1 MRPEQEL
8 EIVNLDEDA
17 DRPGALRRASTRGS
31 GKAEREPS
39 AAVEDRTSQ
48 DDSSDY
54 DLVEEKYP
62 EGGYG
67 WVVVAASASIFFNGW
82 GLSNAWG
89 TFQTY
94 FQDTLFPD
102 APDAA
107 IALIG
112 SLQAALIEGT
122 GLFVGLFIDRLGL
135 KPVMLAGAVMQLGG
149 LLAASFC
156 HEIWQLYLALA
167 VMIGIGAG
175 TLYIAA
181 VSVPGE
187 WFNRR
192 KATAYGILYTS
203 SGAGGIAWPIVITLL
218 LDAVG
223 FGWTVRVILLVT
235 LLQLAFGI
243 AFMRRRSI
251 YTAESVRRAETQIA
265 GKWQSQLR
273 LRDTYSDRKLWFISA
288 TYLVLSFGM
297 LSPMFFVSGF
307 GPTVGV
313 SRRLSFYLLA
323 MLNAASIP
331 GRTLCGWLAD
341 RYGRLNVLIASTAL
355 AATVCLCVWTTV
367 TGTAG
372 VVVFALLYGFAFGGL
387 ISLMPAVT
395 AQVCGQQHLATK
407 FGLVSA
413 AGAIGCLV
421 GAPLAALFL
430 DGQRSSYQRCAGFS
444 GAFIVLADCMMIAI
458 RLKLDRRLSAWL

>member
-8 EIVNLDEDA
+8 EVVTLDD
-17 DRPGALRRASTRGS
+17 DIGDRRASSPTHSSSRYRDA
-31 GKAEREPS
+31 KATLDEPHIS
-39 AAVEDRTSQ
+39 RAES
-48 DDSSDY
+48 Y

-67 WVVVAASASIFFNGW
+67 WVVVAASAAIFFNGW

-94 FQDTLFPD
+94 FEDTLFPD

-122 GLFVGLFIDRLGL
+122 GLFVGMFIDRIGL
-135 KPVMLAGAVMQLGG
+135 KPVMVAGAALQLGG

-156 HEIWQLYLALA
+156 HDIWQLYLAQA
-167 VMIGIGAG
+167 VMFGIGAG

-187 WFNRR
+187 WFNKR

-203 SGAGGIAWPIVITLL
+203 SGAGGIVWPIVVTVL
-218 LDAVG
+218 LDSVG
-223 FGWTVRVILLVT
+223 FGWTVRIILLVT
-235 LLQLAFGI
+235 AIQLAFGI
-243 AFMRRRSI
+243 LFMRRRSI
-251 YTAESVRRAETQIA
+251 YTADSVQRAAEQQLSSS
-265 GKWQSQLR
+265 GRHSQTPR
-273 LRDTYSDRKLWFISA
+273 LREIYADRKLWFISA
-288 TYLVLSFGM
+288 TYLILSVGM

-331 GRTLCGWLAD
+331 GRTLTGWLAD
-341 RYGRLNVLIASTAL
+341 RYGRLNVLVSATLL
-355 AATVCLCVWTTV
+355 AAVVCLCVWTTV

-430 DGQRSSYQRCAGFS
+430 DGQRLGYQRCAAFS
-444 GAFIVLADCMMIAI
+444 GEFIVLADLMMIAI
-458 RLKLDRRLSAWL
+458 RLRLNRKLAAWV